1 MEKRI
6 VPISTSESLNPPA
19 TLSAKFSDN
28 SWQDLPVHLSDDTV
42 TDKAASIYGGTAV
55 SVPPPQ
61 SERESSGFSLRTR
74 AANQEPKHSAPASG
88 NWSTSLQNVL
98 DQPPSTL
105 PRKLVLGG
113 LVFCV
118 TFGTWASFGQ
128 IDEVGHAQGRL
139 VPKGEVYKIDPVEL
153 GKVANIAVKEG
164 QAVKAGQVLVELDTQ
179 IATGEVER
187 LQQLLGTTQI
197 ELTQKQT
204 LIEKVHQESA
214 TRGEIAKADVEAA
227 TAAIAQVKAKAAA
240 AQKLLTQYQAD
251 AAASLARL
259 ERLKPLS
266 STAQELLAQ
275 RQADAAAAAAEV
287 ERLKPLV
294 KEGAIAQK
302 YLFDAQQVL
311 RDRQSAITKNKLEE
325 DTGVKEQLFQ
335 AEQALRDRQRLIT
348 DTQGEL
354 QQTQAQA
361 EQLQAGLHQKEA
373 EARRTQLEAQQQI
386 QQLEVEITQLKAKI
400 AENQNLLAS
409 AKSKLKQRFLY
420 APVDGVVSSLN
431 INNTGVVVQP
441 GQTVAELAAD
451 KAPLILSASLPN
463 QEAGFVK
470 AGMPVNI
477 KFDAFPYQ
485 EYGIVSGKVLSVS
498 PDAKPNER
506 LGAVY
511 RVEVELDRNS
521 VTANNQT
528 IHFKAGQTATADI
541 IIRHRRIADI
551 LLDPIRQL
559 QKGGI
564 NL

>member
-6 VPISTSESLNPPA
+6 VPIPNSESSKPPA
-19 TLSAKFSDN
+19 TLSPTVEN
-28 SWQDLPVHLSDDTV
+28 SWEDLPVDLSENRSSE
-42 TDKAASIYGGTAV
+42 AASIYGGTAV
-55 SVPPPQ
+55 SVQSPQ
-61 SERESSGFSLRTR
+61 SEPESSGFSLRTR
-74 AANQEPKHSAPASG
+74 AGNQEPKHSAPASG

-98 DQPPSTL
+98 EEPPSTL

-118 TFGTWASFGQ
+118 AFAVWACFGQ

-139 VPKGEVYKIDPVEL
+139 VPKGEVYKIDPVEM
-153 GKVANIAVKEG
+153 GKVVNIAVKEG
-164 QAVKAGQVLVELDTQ
+164 QAVKAGQMLVELDTQ

-187 LQQLLGTTQI
+187 LEQMLGTNQI
-197 ELTQKQT
+197 ELSQKQT
-204 LIEKVHQESA
+204 LIEKMRQESG
-214 TRGEIAKADVEAA
+214 TRAEIGKADVEAA
-227 TAAIAQVKAKAAA
+227 AAAIAQANAKTAAS
-240 AQKLLTQYQAD
+240 QKLLTEYLAD
-251 AAASLARL
+251 TAANQARL

-266 STAQELLAQ
+266 GTAQELLAQ
-275 RQADAAAAAAEV
+275 RQADAAAAAEEV

-294 KEGAIAQK
+294 EEGAIAKK
-302 YLFDAQQVL
+302 YLFDSQQVL

-335 AEQALRDRQRLIT
+335 AEQALRDRQSAIT
-348 DTQGEL
+348 ETQGEL

-361 EQLQAGLHQKEA
+361 EQLQAQLHQKQA

-400 AENQNLLAS
+400 AENKNLLTS

-470 AGMPVNI
+470 TGMSVQI
-477 KFDAFPYQ
+477 KFDAFAYQ
-485 EYGIVSGKVLSVS
+485 DYGTVSGKVLSVS
-498 PDAKPNER
+498 PDAKPDER

-511 RVEVELDRNS
+511 RVEVALDRNS